1 MSKILIL
8 QAGVLLVVSAISGVV
23 GGVDS
28 LLSALAGG
36 LCYLLPSSVTV
47 LVLKLF
53 KPYPKFAGYGFLLG
67 EGLRIVLA
75 LIMMLVV
82 FAIWHQVLVFI
93 PFLFGL
99 LAVSHVVFLVFWKV
113 QRYGK

>member
-1 MSKILIL
+1 MVKILLL
-8 QAGVLLVVSAISGVV
+8 QLLVLLLVAAVSGVF
-23 GGVDS
+23 GGFPS
-28 LLSALAGG
+28 LLSAMAGG
-36 LCYLLPSSVTV
+36 LCYFIPSSVTV
-47 LVLKLF
+47 LILKLLV
-53 KPYPKFAGYGFLLG
+53 PYPQFAGYGFLFG

-82 FAIWHQVLVFI
+82 FAVWHQVLVFI
-93 PFLFGL
+93 PFLSGL

>member
-1 MSKILIL
+1 MGKILIL
-8 QAGVLLVVSAISGVV
+8 QAGVLLIVSAILGVV
-23 GGVDS
+23 GGIPAS
-28 LLSALAGG
+28 LSALAGG
-36 LCYLLPSSVTV
+36 LCYLVPSSVTV
-47 LVLKLF
+47 LVLRLF
-53 KPYPKFAGYGFLLG
+53 NPYPKFAGYGFLLG

-75 LIMMLVV
+75 LVMMLIV
-82 FAIWHQVLVFI
+82 FAIWHQTLVFI